1 MSTALLVPTGNSA
14 LVRYEPDLRATS
26 YLEAHLA
33 LLGEGGRLTNLTIGA
48 KMRPPMKEDA
58 LRKWRKAHPEADAW
72 VRQRIEA
79 SVDADKPLVIRRA
92 TELALKGSI
101 DHANF
106 LAKVGG
112 WFQQP
117 EGDRSP
123 GAGGPVAVQVNVMV
137 PRP

>member
-1 MSTALLVPTGNSA
+1 MSSALVPAGDSGV
-14 LVRYEPDLRATS
+14 VRYEPDLRAWS
-26 YLEAHLA
+26 YFEAHMA
-33 LLGEGGRLTNLTIGA
+33 LLGEGGRLTNITLGA

-72 VRQRIEA
+72 VRKRIEE
-79 SVDADKPLVIRRA
+79 SVESDKGLVIRRA

-112 WFQQP
+112 WFKQP
-117 EGDRSP
+117 EG
-123 GAGGPVAVQVNVMV
+123 AGGNGGTSVQVNVLV
-137 PRP
+137 PRPER

>member
-1 MSTALLVPTGNSA
+1 MPSALVPTDASGV
-14 LVRYEPDLRATS
+14 VRYVPDLRAHA
-26 YLEAHLA
+26 YLDAHLVI
-33 LLGEGGRLTNLTIGA
+33 LGEGGRLTNTVLAA

-58 LRKWRKAHPEADAW
+58 LRKWRKRNPDADAW
-72 VRQRIEA
+72 VRAEIEKTFE
-79 SVDADKPLVIRRA
+79 ADKALVLRRA

-112 WFQQP
+112 WFKQP
-117 EGDRSP
+117 EGANAP
-123 GAGGPVAVQVNVMV
+123 GTNGGGVNVQVNLMV